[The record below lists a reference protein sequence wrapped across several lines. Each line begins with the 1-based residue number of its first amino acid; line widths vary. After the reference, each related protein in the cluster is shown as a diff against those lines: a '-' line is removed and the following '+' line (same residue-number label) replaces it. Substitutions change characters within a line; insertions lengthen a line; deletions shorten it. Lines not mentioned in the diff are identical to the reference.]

1 MQITIEDISPVEKR
15 VDFEVPWA
23 DVSLKLDKAYDKL
36 RREAK
41 IKGFRPGKV
50 PRSVLEK
57 LFRDEVEDRVSREV
71 VEFAIVQAV
80 QEKQIAPIA
89 PPTVDKLELKAN
101 EPLKFSA
108 RVEIRSQVEPKDYS
122 GVKLTRRPPVVKD
135 EEIDQALQNY
145 QRRFTQFQP
154 VEGREVTADD
164 DMLTVEVH
172 GRVGEHKIKTRTIQ
186 VDLADPNGGGL
197 PGLSERLRGVPVD
210 AQALEIKYQIPA
222 ETPAKTLAGKDVNLR
237 VSLKEARA
245 RKVPAIDDELAKDTG
260 EAETLADLR
269 GKVRERL
276 IEGENQRIKREMISA
291 LVKELV
297 QANPFPVAP
306 SLVDRYAE
314 DMVMRTRQQLM
325 MMGVDVEHGGFNVE
339 AMLKETRGEAE
350 QEARAN
356 ILIQAIAEKEGV
368 EASEGDLQKRLA
380 EIAASR
386 NESVKKL
393 RAELEGNGRI
403 SGVRAQIVSDKTVEL
418 LLSQAKITDGEPVA
432 STEAPAEE
440 KGK

>member
-15 VDFEVPWA
+15 VDFEVPWD
-23 DVSLKLDKAYDKL
+23 DVSIKLDKAYDKL

-50 PRSVLEK
+50 PRTVLEK
-57 LFRDEVEDRVSREV
+57 LFKDEVEDRVSREV

-89 PPTVDKLELKAN
+89 PPTVDKLELKPN

-108 RVEIRSQVEPKDYS
+108 RVEIRSQVTPKDYS

-135 EEIDQALQNY
+135 EEIEQALVNY
-145 QRRFTQFQP
+145 QRRFTQFKP
-154 VEGREVTADD
+154 VEGRQVTGED
-164 DMLTVEVH
+164 DMLTVDVH

-186 VDLADPNGGGL
+186 VDLSDPNGGGL
-197 PGLSERLRGVPVD
+197 PGLAERLRGVPVD
-210 AQALEIKYQIPA
+210 AQGLEIKYQIPSDSA
-222 ETPAKTLAGKDVNLR
+222 AKTLAGKDVNLR
-237 VSLKEARA
+237 ISLKEARA
-245 RKVPAIDDELAKDTG
+245 RKVPAIDDDLAKDTG
-260 EAETLADLR
+260 EAETLVDLKV
-269 GKVRERL
+269 KVRDRL
-276 IEGENQRIKREMISA
+276 IEGENQRIKRELVSA
-291 LVKELV
+291 MVKELV
-297 QANPFPVAP
+297 SANTFPVAP

-314 DMVMRTRQQLM
+314 DMVVRSRQQLM
-325 MMGVDVEHGGFNVE
+325 MMGVDVDHGGFNVE
-339 AMLKETRGEAE
+339 TMLKEVRGEAE

-356 ILIQAIAEKEGV
+356 ILIQAIAEKEGI

-418 LLSQAKITDGEPVA
+418 LLSQAKIVDGEPTSPNEA
-432 STEAPAEE
+432 SAEA